1 MLSFSSAVRSK
12 SPQPLLGTSLTIT
25 NVYAA
30 QILARCGFDWVMIDM
45 EHSPM
50 SASDMTAIVHSTV
63 AASQGTCIPLVR
75 VPSHGVEWIKWALDS
90 GASGIVIP
98 MVNTRQECEDIVSRA
113 LYPPA
118 GARSSGPFRTVFADL
133 NPDTTPEKYKKETTK
148 NLVVFPMIESAIAVE
163 NADDIMSVPGV
174 DGVFIGPVDLRAS
187 LGLNGVFGTE
197 EVYLKALQ
205 KLVSIGK
212 RLGVYVGVLGFG
224 EVLTRYT
231 EMGFD
236 YLLLPTDGE
245 LFAMGAKNILESS
258 REFTHK
264 RLS

>member
-1 MLSFSSAVRSK
+1 
-12 SPQPLLGTSLTIT
+12 
-25 NVYAA
+25 
-30 QILARCGFDWVMIDM
+30 
-45 EHSPM
+45 M
-50 SASDMTAIVHSTV
+50 SASGMTAIVHSTV

-118 GARSSGPFRTVFADL
+118 GARSSGPFRTIFADL
-133 NPDTTPEKYKKETTK
+133 DQEATPDRYKKETAK

-163 NADDIMSVPGV
+163 NAEDIMSVPGV

-187 LGLNGVFGTE
+187 MGLDGAFGTE
-197 EVYLKALQ
+197 EVYLRALE
-205 KLVSIGK
+205 KIVSTGK
-212 RLGVYVGVLGFG
+212 RLGLYVGVLGFG

-231 EMGFD
+231 EMGFN

-245 LFAMGAKNILESS
+245 LFAMGAKSILESS
-258 REFTHK
+258 RGFVNK
-264 RLS
+264 SPS